1 MKVTIFVHVLP
12 YSAAIFLTGQTM
24 IYSNIIISRVYDHI
38 RFNEFEKT
46 SETSACKLIIVFT
59 FGDLSL
65 ASLMQHIDG
74 LGLAE

>member
-24 IYSNIIISRVYDHI
+24 IYSNIIISRVYDNI

-46 SETSACKLIIVFT
+46 SETSACQLIIVFT

-65 ASLMQHIDG
+65 ASLMQQIDD